1 MADNAAPNP
10 KLPRDFSI
18 IIPTYNEHESVAP
31 LLKKIHHQ
39 VGGRNYEIIFVDD
52 DSRDGTADLINSLS
66 NTYPVRVVVR
76 KGKRGLATAVA
87 DGFGYSQSPV
97 LVVMDAD
104 LQHPPEVIPALL
116 SAMDAGADIAVA
128 SRYVSGG
135 GNLGWSKTR
144 QVISSGAILLSH
156 LLLPSSRRV
165 KDPMSGFFALRRGVA
180 EKLKLEPIGYKILL
194 EIIVLAEQARV
205 TEVPFMFQV
214 REQGKSKLNLN
225 QQKEYLKHL
234 LSLMRRSG
242 EMLRLMKF
250 ALVGG
255 SGVLVNEGTRLML
268 TTYAGMAYPYDAI
281 AAPIG
286 IELSIITNF
295 VLNNYFTFGDRRGRG
310 AGAFFRGLVKFNLI
324 SLVGAAIQYGIYLS
338 LTRWGGWIDT
348 PLPTVANLIGI
359 AIAMAW
365 NFFSNSWWTWKK

>member
-1 MADNAAPNP
+1 MAENTAPSPNV
-10 KLPRDFSI
+10 PRDFSI
-18 IIPTYNEHESVAP
+18 IIPTYNEHESIPP
-31 LLKKIHHQ
+31 LLKKIHQQ

-66 NTYPVRVVVR
+66 GDYPVRVVVR

-87 DGFGYSQSPV
+87 DGFDYSASPV
-97 LVVMDAD
+97 LLVMDAD

-116 SAMDAGADIAVA
+116 QSMDTGADIAVA
-128 SRYVSGG
+128 SRYVPGG

-144 QVISSGAILLSH
+144 QVISNGAILLSH

-165 KDPMSGFFALRRGVA
+165 KDPMSGFFALKRSVVSG
-180 EKLKLEPIGYKILL
+180 LKLEPIGYKILL
-194 EIIVLAEQARV
+194 EVIVLAEDARV

-225 QQKEYLKHL
+225 QQMEYLKHL

-242 EMLRLMKF
+242 EMLRFLKF

-255 SGVLVNEGTRLML
+255 SGVLVNEGTRLIL
-268 TTYAGMAYPYDAI
+268 TTWAGMAYPYDAI

-295 VLNNYFTFGDRRGRG
+295 VLNNYFTFSDRRAKG
-310 AGAFFRGLVKFNLI
+310 AGAFFRRLVKFNVI
-324 SLVGAAIQYGIYLS
+324 SLVGAAIQYGIYLA
-338 LTRWGGWIDT
+338 LTRGAGWVEA
-348 PLPTVANLIGI
+348 PFPTLANLIGI

>member
-1 MADNAAPNP
+1 MAINTAPN
-10 KLPRDFSI
+10 LNMTRNFSI
-18 IIPTYNEHESVAP
+18 IIPTYNEHESITP
-31 LLKKIHHQ
+31 LLKKIHQQ
-39 VGGRNYEIIFVDD
+39 VGERNYEVIFVDD

-66 NTYPVRVVVR
+66 DTFPVRVVVR

-116 SAMDAGADIAVA
+116 QAMDSGADIAVA
-128 SRYVSGG
+128 SRYVPGG

-144 QVISSGAILLSH
+144 QVISNGAILLSH

-165 KDPMSGFFALRRGVA
+165 KDPMSGFFALKRSVA

-194 EIIVLAEQARV
+194 ELIVLAEQARV

-225 QQKEYLKHL
+225 QQMEYLKHL

-242 EMLRLMKF
+242 EMLRFLKF

-255 SGVLVNEGTRLML
+255 SGVLVNEGTRLIL
-268 TTYAGMAYPYDAI
+268 TRYAGLAYPYDNI
-281 AAPIG
+281 AQPIG

-295 VLNNYFTFGDRRGRG
+295 LLNNYFTFRDRRGKG
-310 AGAFFRGLVKFNLI
+310 ASVFVKRLVKFNI
-324 SLVGAAIQYGIYLS
+324 VSLVGAAIQIAIYNVL
-338 LTRWGGWIDT
+338 RYAGWIEPPWDS
-348 PLPTVANLIGI
+348 LANLLGI
-359 AIAMAW
+359 IIAMAW

>member
-1 MADNAAPNP
+1 MAENTAPRPNI
-10 KLPRDFSI
+10 PRDFSI
-18 IIPTYNEHESVAP
+18 IIPTYNEHESITP
-31 LLKKIHHQ
+31 LLKKIHQQ
-39 VGGRNYEIIFVDD
+39 VGERNYEVIFVDD

-66 NTYPVRVVVR
+66 GSYPVRVVVR

-97 LVVMDAD
+97 MVVMDAD

-116 SAMDAGADIAVA
+116 QAMDSGADIAVA
-128 SRYVSGG
+128 SRYVPGG

-144 QVISSGAILLSH
+144 QVISNGAILLSH

-165 KDPMSGFFALRRGVA
+165 KDPMSGFFALKRGVA

-194 EIIVLAEQARV
+194 ELIE
-205 TEVPFMFQV
+205 
-214 REQGKSKLNLN
+214 GKSKLNLN

-242 EMLRLMKF
+242 EMLRFLKF

-255 SGVLVNEGTRLML
+255 SGVLVNEGTRLIL
-268 TTYAGMAYPYDAI
+268 TRYAGLAYPYDNI
-281 AAPIG
+281 AQPIG
-286 IELSIITNF
+286 IELSIVTNF
-295 VLNNYFTFGDRRGRG
+295 LLNNYFTFRDRRGDG
-310 AGAFFRGLVKFNLI
+310 ASVFVKRLVKFNI
-324 SLVGAAIQYGIYLS
+324 VSLVGAAIQIAIYNVL
-338 LTRWGGWIDT
+338 RYAGWIEPPWDS
-348 PLPTVANLIGI
+348 LANLLGI
-359 AIAMAW
+359 IIAMAW

>member
-1 MADNAAPNP
+1 MAENTAPRPNM
-10 KLPRDFSI
+10 PRDFSI
-18 IIPTYNEHESVAP
+18 IIPTYNEHESITP
-31 LLKKIHHQ
+31 LLKKIHQQ
-39 VGGRNYEIIFVDD
+39 VGERNYEVIFVDD

-66 NTYPVRVVVR
+66 GSYPVRVVVR

-97 LVVMDAD
+97 MVVMDAD

-116 SAMDAGADIAVA
+116 QAMDSGADIAVA
-128 SRYVSGG
+128 SRYVPGG

-144 QVISSGAILLSH
+144 QVISNGAILLSH

-165 KDPMSGFFALRRGVA
+165 KDPMSGFFALKRGVA

-194 EIIVLAEQARV
+194 ELIVLSEHARV

-242 EMLRLMKF
+242 EMLRFLKF

-255 SGVLVNEGTRLML
+255 SGVLVNEGTRLIL

-295 VLNNYFTFGDRRGRG
+295 VLNNYFTFKDRRLKG
-310 AGAFFRGLVKFNLI
+310 AGAFFSRLVKFNLI
-324 SLVGAAIQYGIYLS
+324 SLVGAAIQYSIYLA
-338 LTRWGGWIDT
+338 LTRGTGWIDA
-348 PLPTVANLIGI
+348 PFPTLANLLGI
-359 AIAMAW
+359 IIAMAW